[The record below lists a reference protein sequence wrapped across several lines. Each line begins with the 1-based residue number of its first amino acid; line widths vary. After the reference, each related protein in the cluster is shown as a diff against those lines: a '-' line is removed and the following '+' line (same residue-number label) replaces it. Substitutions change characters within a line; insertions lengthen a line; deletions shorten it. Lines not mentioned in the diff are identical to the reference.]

1 MSLPSKHQI
10 SWQRPFLERI
20 ERTNLLFEDKS
31 HLAVFL
37 GLDEK
42 YFINRNT
49 LYNECRSKSRSIS
62 KVEDNLKSLCN
73 YAHLISGNIAPE
85 NSDKMLLDIID
96 VYSAATE
103 SGHFSNPKN
112 DRYKRYKRDRIIFE
126 SIKYNDDRLC
136 NLINN
141 LINNKADVK
150 DDPLYRALRIDINT
164 PHTIYRNYYTAIGIL
179 IYLRVIP
186 FCDEKTRI
194 KTEKWNLDEDT
205 NKVRNFLAKLTA
217 SDTVIQNNINRLF
230 DIYRK
235 SHSEHWCRYHLI
247 LCFSRMLDLVI
258 ELSNKELVDQYEK
271 SLKSE
276 HIIPRQKYWF
286 GRNFTEYIL
295 ERPDGLA
302 IYDFYLY
309 KCEFKSIGN
318 KFHLTK
324 ERFNFTMGPAIA
336 EISRIDDF
344 YKGIINSDYNTTHGI
359 IGTINEN
366 HIEITPIYQN
376 DFPEFDLKPMPEK
389 DIEDLEMRIRE
400 AEHITIIDE
409 DKALENLDPY
419 AYLGAIMARDRLI
432 LLCDKY
438 NKPVAT
444 IKPNETNK
452 IKKVFDIITAT
463 DHIFI
468 FKINGGTYL
477 VTIIKGVV
485 RSFDIA
491 DNPAKYGVRYL

>member
-1 MSLPSKHQI
+1 MSVFSLYQFI
-10 SWQRPFLERI
+10 ERI

-31 HLAVFL
+31 HLALFL

-42 YFINRNT
+42 FFINRNT
-49 LYNECRSKSRSIS
+49 LYDKDRRKS
-62 KVEDNLKSLCN
+62 KVEENLKSLCN
-73 YAHLISGNIAPE
+73 YAHLISGNIDPK
-85 NSDKMLLDIID
+85 NSDGMLLDIIE

-103 SGHFSNPKN
+103 SGCFSNPKN
-112 DRYKRYKRDRIIFE
+112 DRYKKRYKDWGIFE
-126 SIKYNDDRLC
+126 SIKYNDNRLC

-141 LINNKADVK
+141 LINNKADIK
-150 DDPLYRALRIDINT
+150 DDTLYRALRIDINA
-164 PHTIYRNYYTAIGIL
+164 PHTIYGNYYTAIGIL
-179 IYLRVIP
+179 IYLRAIP

-217 SDTVIQNNINRLF
+217 SDTVIQKNIDKVF
-230 DIYRK
+230 VHYKKI
-235 SHSEHWCRYHLI
+235 HSEHWGRYLLI

-258 ELSNKELVDQYEK
+258 ELRNKKLIDQYEK
-271 SLKSE
+271 SLKSK

-286 GRNFTEYIL
+286 GPNFTEYIL
-295 ERPDGLA
+295 ERPDGLT

-309 KCEFKSIGN
+309 KCEFKTIGN

-324 ERFNFTMGPAIA
+324 ERFNFTMGLVTV

-344 YKGIINSDYNTTHGI
+344 YKGIINSDDNTILGRIDTM
-359 IGTINEN
+359 NES
-366 HIEITPIYQN
+366 HIKITPYEPGK
-376 DFPEFDLKPMPEK
+376 FPEFDLTPMPKEK
-389 DIEDLEMRIRE
+389 IEDIENKIRQSND
-400 AEHITIIDE
+400 ITIIDE
-409 DKALENLDPY
+409 DKALENLEPY

-438 NKPVAT
+438 NKPVVT
-444 IKPNETNK
+444 ITPNEINK
-452 IKKVFDIITAT
+452 LKKVFDEITAT

-468 FKINGGTYL
+468 YKFKGAICLVTLING
-477 VTIIKGVV
+477 II
-485 RSFDIA
+485 RSFDIS